1 MWKFDSAASL
11 FILNLK
17 SGNLG
22 HLLVD
27 FTICSMVSIIF
38 LGQILDGASMTIA
51 TDWNTLLDELGSLD
65 GNEFLFPGGNEFLFP
80 GGVDA
85 LSCFGVLQDGV
96 PLQA

>member
-1 MWKFDSAASL
+1 MWKFDSAAFP
-11 FILNLK
+11 FISNLK
-17 SGNLG
+17 SGNSG

-27 FTICSMVSIIF
+27 FTMCSMVSIIF
-38 LGQILDGASMTIA
+38 LAQILDGALMTIA
-51 TDWNTLLDELGSLD
+51 TNWHSPLGELVSLD
-65 GNEFLFPGGNEFLFP
+65 GNKFLFPGGN

>member
-1 MWKFDSAASL
+1 M
-11 FILNLK
+11 
-17 SGNLG
+17 
-22 HLLVD
+22 
-27 FTICSMVSIIF
+27 CSMVSIIF
-38 LGQILDGASMTIA
+38 LGQILDGALMTTA
-51 TDWNTLLDELGSLD
+51 TNWHSRLGELGPLD

>member
-1 MWKFDSAASL
+1 MWKFDSAASP

-17 SGNLG
+17 SGDSG

-27 FTICSMVSIIF
+27 FMMCSMVSIIF
-38 LGQILDGASMTIA
+38 LGRILDGALMTIA

-65 GNEFLFPGGNEFLFP
+65 GKEFSFPGGNEFSFP

-85 LSCFGVLQDGV
+85 LSHFGVLQDGV
-96 PLQA
+96 PSQA

>member
-1 MWKFDSAASL
+1 VKFDSAASP
-11 FILNLK
+11 FISNLK
-17 SGNLG
+17 SGNSG
-22 HLLVD
+22 HLLID
-27 FTICSMVSIIF
+27 FTMCSMVSIMF

-65 GNEFLFPGGNEFLFP
+65 GNKFLFPGGNEFSFP

-96 PLQA
+96 PSQA